1 MTIKAGNFELHGV
14 EVYSERAWHEGAM
27 RPTLRLALPGGIT
40 AAQLSA
46 LTAGD
51 IRVLDESG
59 NELGVWDDYKTL
71 VRHEIVI
78 AQVASLEQMRTE
90 RDAALHEASHA
101 QAEAAQVR
109 AAAADIVPLMA
120 DSASM
125 INAALPLLSEW
136 QPAAYQAGDVR
147 QYQGAPY
154 KCVQAHDATGNP
166 GWTPD
171 TVPALWMQYHGTS
184 AATARAWVAPTGA
197 HDMYRAGE
205 YMLYT
210 DGKTYRCLSDTA
222 YSPAEYAAAW
232 TSQEIAT

>member
-1 MTIKAGNFELHGV
+1 MTIKAGNIELHGV

-27 RPTLRLALPGGIT
+27 RPTLRLALPDGIT

-78 AQVASLEQMRTE
+78 AQVASLEQMQTE

-101 QAEAAQVR
+101 QAETAQVR

-120 DSASM
+120 DSAAL
-125 INAALPLLSEW
+125 INAALPLLADW

-184 AATARAWVAPTGA
+184 ADTARAWVAPTGA
-197 HDMYRAGE
+197 HDMYHAGE
-205 YMLYT
+205 YMTYT
-210 DGKTYRCLSDTA
+210 DGKVYRCLSDTA
-222 YSPAEYAAAW
+222 YSPGDYAAAW
-232 TSQEIAT
+232 EAAM

>member
-1 MTIKAGNFELHGV
+1 MMIRFGGNEITGV

-46 LTAGD
+46 LTAGE
-51 IRVLDESG
+51 IRVLDEGG
-59 NELGVWDDYKTL
+59 NELGVWADYKTL

-78 AQVASLEQMRTE
+78 AQVASLEQMQTE

-101 QAEAAQVR
+101 QAETAQVR

-120 DSASM
+120 DSAAL
-125 INAALPLLSEW
+125 INAALPLLADW

-166 GWTPD
+166 DWTPD
-171 TVPALWMQYHGTS
+171 AVPALWMQYHGTS
-184 AATARAWVAPTGA
+184 RETARPWVAPTGA
-197 HDMYRAGE
+197 HDMYHAGE
-205 YMLYT
+205 WMIWT
-210 DGKTYRCLSDTA
+210 DGAVYECLSDTA
-222 YSPAEYAAAW
+222 YTPEQYGQAWREAEA
-232 TSQEIAT
+232 